1 VQDGPNDEG
10 EMFSR
15 PGKPSD
21 YFPAPY
27 ANEQAA
33 RFSNG
38 GAYPP
43 DLSLICKAKKTP
55 SPAMPVM
62 FQESLSH
69 SFATTQI
76 IALSTN

>member
-43 DLSLICKAKKTP
+43 DLSLICKAKKTS

-62 FQESLSH
+62 FQESLSS

-76 IALSTN
+76 IAFSTN